1 MIGVT
6 RNSAAFGQ
14 NTGSK
19 ERSASN
25 RSGARPTN
33 LAALDLAQFDS
44 SVDVL
49 GQLVSR
55 LEELVYRLERA
66 IGARLLPDDVE
77 SRREALRPANI
88 RILIVTMP
96 LSAEDDTNFFLANS
110 NLFRCV
116 REAFVRAVGPGLPYG
131 DDFLWFLHG
140 LGVWVYHMPI
150 ESVSSRGR
158 PSDARTRETIDSLRR
173 VFEETKPEYIV
184 GVKSRIAGRLRT
196 AAGQIGMSDRTI
208 AVSTPR
214 NLCDAEFVRA
224 LSKMIDPLD
233 ARSDTADSIEALS
246 SLATKIHNALLE
258 NSNRRLRI
266 GEIVAS
272 LSEGKAGGKRSKVKS
287 VDVSRAIRDY
297 REHFDI
303 NGRGVRL
310 RDIGDARGRTS
321 AL

>member
-1 MIGVT
+1 MKSPALEHD
-6 RNSAAFGQ
+6 SAATTQ
-14 NTGSK
+14 
-19 ERSASN
+19 SAA
-25 RSGARPTN
+25 GLAGGPPT
-33 LAALDLAQFDS
+33 APTAFDLAGFGS
-44 SVDVL
+44 SVEVL
-49 GQLVSR
+49 GQYIAR
-55 LEELVYRLERA
+55 FEELVHRLERA
-66 IGARLLPDDVE
+66 TGARLLPDDIE

-131 DDFLWFLHG
+131 DDFLWFLQG

-158 PSDARTRETIDSLRR
+158 PSAARTQKTIASLRH
-173 VFEETKPEYIV
+173 VFEETKPEHIV
-184 GVKSRIAGRLRT
+184 GVKAGIAARLC
-196 AAGQIGMSDRTI
+196 AAAAQVGMSERTI

-224 LSKMIDPLD
+224 LSKMIDPLGARPGTSDSVD
-233 ARSDTADSIEALS
+233 AFS
-246 SLATKIHNALLE
+246 SLGTKIHNVLLE

-266 GEIVAS
+266 GEIVAA
-272 LSEGKAGGKRSKVKS
+272 LSKGKAGGKRSEVRS
-287 VDVSRAIRDY
+287 VDVSRAIRDH
-297 REHFDI
+297 REHFDT

-310 RDIGDARGRTS
+310 RDIGDARGRNA